1 MEFWATQPQ
10 AWAEATARPRCPAT
24 VMNEYVDWLA
34 ELGGVPVFVGFPAV
48 FDFGFVNHYLLR
60 YCGHNPFRRNAVDI
74 RSFAMGVLGRG
85 WRQTRLSSMPAQWT
99 NGWKHEHTALG
110 DALEQGQLFMSIR
123 KTAMSGMRSG
133 GHE

>member
-60 YCGHNPFRRNAVDI
+60 YCGQSV
-74 RSFAMGVLGRG
+74 
-85 WRQTRLSSMPAQWT
+85 PAQRGRHPLVRYGRTGAWVAPDQT
-99 NGWKHEHTALG
+99 VEYASTMDQW
-110 DALEQGQLFMSIR
+110 LE
-123 KTAMSGMRSG
+123 A
-133 GHE
+133 